1 MRIAIVTRSLR
12 MLLVSVEIWLSQIAE
27 AQVVVTIDDDLPIA
41 PTKDNRV
48 LSFNVV
54 GGDADW

>member
-1 MRIAIVTRSLR
+1 